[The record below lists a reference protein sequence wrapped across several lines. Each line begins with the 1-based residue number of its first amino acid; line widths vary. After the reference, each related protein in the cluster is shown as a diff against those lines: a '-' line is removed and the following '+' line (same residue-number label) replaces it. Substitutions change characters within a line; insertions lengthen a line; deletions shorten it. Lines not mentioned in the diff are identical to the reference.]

1 MQIDEQ
7 LITYLEDLSCLNLSD
22 EEKRRL
28 EGNLDSI
35 LSGMARLSEVDTTGV
50 PERSHPFDYVN
61 AFREDEALPSFDR
74 DLILAN
80 ALEQNGTMLVAPRT
94 IE

>member
-7 LITYLEDLSCLNLSD
+7 LITYLEDLSCLILSG
-22 EEKRRL
+22 EEKQRL
-28 EGNLDSI
+28 EGDLGSI
-35 LSGMARLSEVDTTGV
+35 LSGMAQLGEVDTNGV

-61 AFREDEALPSFDR
+61 TFRADEVLPSFDR
-74 DLILAN
+74 ELILAN
-80 ALEQNGTMLVAPRT
+80 ALEQNGTMLVAPQT